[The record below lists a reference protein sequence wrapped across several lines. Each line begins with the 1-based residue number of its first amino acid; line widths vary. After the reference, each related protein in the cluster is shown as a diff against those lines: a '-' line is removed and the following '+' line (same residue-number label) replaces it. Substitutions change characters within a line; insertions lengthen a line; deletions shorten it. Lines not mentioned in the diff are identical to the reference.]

1 MKKLAI
7 FLLGLI
13 FTGHLLYAQTQVPL
27 LHSDTANIIVRYNDI
42 TLNWFLEPYKKPDIL
57 HLGSSLKPQYVQFI
71 TDKDSMKFAIEA
83 GDKINFLIV
92 LKGKENCYIQIDA
105 LANPFFFNSSLG
117 TLLLVLI
124 ASLSTF
130 FVWRHKI
137 FSINQLLSLG
147 WMVPVAFWIITII
160 AGFLHGDYNHLKL
173 AVSELGTIGTGSEVF
188 MSVATLLLGIFS
200 LFFSI
205 GFCKAS
211 KKLGISLIPAVLSF
225 SMALSIAWA
234 AVFPSGHELHGT
246 LGPLPLLVMAGA
258 LCAALLWKKDKTY
271 MPVRLY
277 SLAGFLLMSLFL
289 LRFNQNLQQNF
300 EGLIQRFLWA
310 GWSVW
315 FIALGIGL
323 KRKPKTHN
331 KTFI

>member
-1 MKKLAI
+1 MI
-7 FLLGLI
+7 GLI
-13 FTGHLLYAQTQVPL
+13 FKGHLLCAQTQVPL
-27 LHSDTANIIVRYNDI
+27 LHSDTANIIVRYKDI
-42 TLNWFLEPYKKPDIL
+42 TLDWLLEPNKKPDIL

-71 TDKDSMKFAIEA
+71 TDKDSMNFAIEA

-105 LANPFFFNSSLG
+105 LANPFFFNSPPG
-117 TLLLVLI
+117 ILLLVLI

-130 FVWRHKI
+130 FVWKHKL

-147 WMVPVAFWIITII
+147 WIVPVAFWIITII

-173 AVSELGTIGTGSEVF
+173 SVSELGTIGTGSEVF
-188 MSVATLLLGIFS
+188 MSVATLLLGILS

-205 GFCKAS
+205 GFFRAS
-211 KKLGISLIPAVLSF
+211 KKMGISLIPAVLSF
-225 SMALSIAWA
+225 SMAISFAWA
-234 AVFPSGHELHGT
+234 AVFPSGQELHGV
-246 LGPLPLLVMAGA
+246 LGPLPILVMAGA
-258 LCAALLWKKDKTY
+258 LWASLLWKKDKTY
-271 MPVRLY
+271 MRVRLY

-323 KRKPKTHN
+323 KKMLKN
-331 KTFI
+331 NNQKFD